1 MTPVSTSVVSVA
13 ISASL
18 DSPGV
23 TVYTSSVGI
32 KSCNA
37 PVTGSAP
44 FTCTIGALPG
54 GKLHTVQVV
63 ACLATG
69 ACGTSTSGQGF
80 TLPDGTVF
88 FHSDKTF
95 EVNLLFFYSIVFC

>member
-1 MTPVSTSVVSVA
+1 MSTSVVSVA
-13 ISASL
+13 ISASI

-23 TVYTSSVGI
+23 TVYTSSVGS
-32 KSCNA
+32 KTCNA
-37 PVTGSAP
+37 HVTGSAP

-54 GKLHTVQVV
+54 GKLHSVKVV

-69 ACGTSTSGQGF
+69 ACGIGTSGQGF

-88 FHSDKTF
+88 
-95 EVNLLFFYSIVFC
+95 SILIKPL